1 MTSPDKKHKLKKIFL
16 YGFISL
22 LVVGVIGLIYFIQ
35 IIRSLPHPENIADLQ
50 PTQSTK
56 IYDRTGQILLYEI
69 HGNEN
74 RTIIAPQ
81 NIPNFMKEAAVAI
94 EDQGFYQHSALDWK
108 GIARAFFV
116 NLLRGKIS
124 QGGSTITQQLAK
136 TIFLTPE
143 RTVSRKIK
151 EWILSY
157 WLEQNYSKDEILD
170 YYLNQIPFGSNTYGI
185 EAASQTYFGIDA
197 KDMTLP
203 ECATLAA
210 MIQAPTYYSP
220 WGTHKDELLTRK
232 NHVLEQMEA
241 LGYIN
246 SQQLSQA
253 MNQQLVF
260 QPQSIGNI
268 KAPHFV
274 MKVRDDLINKY
285 GENMVEN
292 GGLKVITTLDYNLQ
306 QAAEK
311 AVTDGVARNTQLYKG
326 TNASL
331 VAQDPKTGQI
341 LAMVGSA
348 NYFDTS
354 IDGNFNVAT
363 QGLRQPGSSFKPFVY
378 LTALEEGYTPD
389 TVVFDTPTEFSANNP
404 NCPVVPDFTQKNT
417 QCFHPQNF
425 DNLFRGP
432 VTMKQAL
439 AQSLNIPSVKF
450 LYLAGIQNSIATAQK
465 MGITTLSDPS
475 SYGLSLVLGGGAVKL
490 IDMVGAYSIFSQDGV
505 QHPMSYILSVQDNK
519 GQTLDQ
525 YVDNAVQV
533 EDPQSVRIINSIL
546 SDSTLRAPL
555 FGASL
560 NLTTFNG
567 YQVALK
573 TGTTNDYRDA
583 WVLGYT
589 PFLTVGVWAGNSDY
603 TPMQKSG
610 GSILAAV
617 PMWSEFLKSVINQ
630 YPPETFNP
638 PAESVSSK
646 PMLNGQYIYYPNS
659 NSSSS
664 TSSPQ
669 IHNILYYVDKNNP
682 QSDFSVPNPGNDP
695 QFNNWETSVINWAK
709 NNIPNFDTDYN
720 K

>member
-1 MTSPDKKHKLKKIFL
+1 MPNIDKKHRLKKIFL

-22 LVVGVIGLIYFIQ
+22 LAIGVVGLVYFIQ

-50 PTQSTK
+50 PVQSTK

-74 RTIIAPQ
+74 RTVISPQ
-81 NIPNFMKEAAVAI
+81 DIPNFMKEAAVAI

-157 WLEQNYSKDEILD
+157 WIEQNYSKDEILD
-170 YYLNQIPFGSNTYGI
+170 YYLNQIPLGSNAYGI
-185 EAASQTYFGIDA
+185 EAAAQFYFGIDA

-210 MIQAPTYYSP
+210 MIQSPTYYSP
-220 WGTHKDELLTRK
+220 WGPHKDELLARK
-232 NHVLEQMEA
+232 NHVLEQMKA

-246 SQQLSQA
+246 DQQLSQA

-285 GENMVEN
+285 GDSMVEN

-311 AVTDGVARNTQLYKG
+311 AVADGVARNTKLYKG

-348 NYFDTS
+348 DYFDKN

-378 LTALEEGYTPD
+378 LTALQEGYTPD
-389 TVVFDTPTEFSANNP
+389 TIVFDTPTEFSPNNP
-404 NCPVVPDFTQKNT
+404 NCPAIPDFTQKNT

-432 VTMKQAL
+432 VPMKQAL
-439 AQSLNIPSVKF
+439 AQSLNVPSVKF
-450 LYLAGIQNSIATAQK
+450 LYLAGIQNSIETAQK
-465 MGITTLSDPS
+465 MGITTLNDPS

-490 IDMVGAYSIFSQDGV
+490 IDMVGAYSVFSQDGV
-505 QHPMSYILSVQDNK
+505 QHPTSYILSVQDNK

-533 EDPQSVRIINSIL
+533 EDPQYIRVINSIL
-546 SDSTLRAPL
+546 SDPNLRAPL

-560 NLTTFNG
+560 NLTTFKG

-603 TPMQKSG
+603 SPMQKSG

-617 PMWSEFLKSVINQ
+617 PMWSEFLNSVINQ

-638 PAESVSSK
+638 PSPLMSSK
-646 PMLNGQYIYYPNS
+646 PMLNGQYVYYS
-659 NSSSS
+659 NNDTS
-664 TSSPQ
+664 SSPQ
-669 IHNILYYVDKNNP
+669 IHNILYYVDRNNP

-709 NNIPNFDTDYN
+709 INVPNFDSIYN